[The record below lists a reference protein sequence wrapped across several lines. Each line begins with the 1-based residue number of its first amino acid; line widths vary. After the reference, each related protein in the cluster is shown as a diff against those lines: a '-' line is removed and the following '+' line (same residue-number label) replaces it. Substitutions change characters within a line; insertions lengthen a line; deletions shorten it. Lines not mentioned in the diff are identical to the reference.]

1 MVRRPDTNVLF
12 ICADQWRGDCLGAIG
27 HPVVRTPNLDA
38 LARDGVLFRNHFG
51 QCTPCGPS
59 RISLLTGLYLMNHRA
74 GRNGTPLDSRHT
86 NIALEARKAGH
97 EPALFGYTD
106 SGVDPRGK
114 DPSDPALTGYDRGVM
129 PGFVTPVHMSEEMV
143 PWVARPHRQGLRP
156 AGRPR
161 RCLQGAGAV

>member
-1 MVRRPDTNVLF
+1 MARRLPRRL
-12 ICADQWRGDCLGAIG
+12 G

-59 RISLLTGLYLMNHRA
+59 RVSLLTGLYLMNHRS

-97 EPALFGYTD
+97 EPGALRLHRLQA
-106 SGVDPRGK
+106 SIR
-114 DPSDPALTGYDRGVM
+114 A
-129 PGFVTPVHMSEEMV
+129 
-143 PWVARPHRQGLRP
+143 ARTR
-156 AGRPR
+156 ATR
-161 RCLQGAGAV
+161 R